1 MNLNFY
7 NPSTMGASLENLQMN
22 LQDQIDKLNQLKNL
36 GLNQSNQPVQT
47 ISQEQ
52 RYYLDCGKRE
62 DWNEFL
68 RINYGLTENQIFSD
82 YKLFLQAKAE
92 LNENK
97 DKEKLEEMKRK
108 ITAPSAKEKGNVH
121 NLQPELYQQ
130 QSVQP
135 VHSYEQPLCSEQMV
149 QLQPNTSKEQYSSR
163 QSNQILPTGRE
174 VPNNG
179 IVVDARDIT
188 NSNNSNV
195 KPNNINKLD
204 ENTRNYQD
212 KGVKHVR

>member
-7 NPSTMGASLENLQMN
+7 NPSAMGTNLENLQMN
-22 LQDQIDKLNQLKNL
+22 LQDQIDKLNQIRNI
-36 GLNQSNQPVQT
+36 GLNQTANSQVKQT
-47 ISQEQ
+47 Q
-52 RYYLDCGKRE
+52 RYYLDCGNRE
-62 DWNEFL
+62 DWNQFL
-68 RINYGLTENQIFSD
+68 KINYGITENQIFSD

-108 ITAPSAKEKGNVH
+108 ITAPSAEEKGNVH
-121 NLQPELYQQ
+121 SIQPELYQQ

-149 QLQPNTSKEQYSSR
+149 QLQPNTSKQQYSNR
-163 QSNQILPTGRE
+163 QSNQTLPTGHE
-174 VPNNG
+174 IPNNR

-188 NSNNSNV
+188 NSGSSDVKSNT
-195 KPNNINKLD
+195 INKLD